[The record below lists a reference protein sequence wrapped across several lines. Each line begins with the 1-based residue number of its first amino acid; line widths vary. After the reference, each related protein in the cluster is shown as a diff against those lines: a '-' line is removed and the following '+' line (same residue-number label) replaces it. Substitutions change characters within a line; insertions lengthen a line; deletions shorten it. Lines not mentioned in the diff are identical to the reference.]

1 MNYKTKLLEIEQ
13 KNWPEPVKHRATEL
27 LRATL
32 RYKAVQAQL
41 RGVDLLD
48 DGTPLLL
55 MEAGRLLQRLGEAH
69 KHLAAEVAFYITT
82 ANSNAELGGGK
93 NGRSSG

>member
-1 MNYKTKLLEIEQ
+1 MNYRIKLLEIEQ

-32 RYKAVQAQL
+32 RYKQVQAQL
-41 RGVDLLD
+41 KGRDLLAAE
-48 DGTPLLL
+48 TPALL

-69 KHLAAEVAFYITT
+69 KALAADVAYHITVT
-82 ANSNAELGGGK
+82 NSAVELAGGK
-93 NGRSSG
+93 NGR